1 MINIIS
7 KSPLEWEL
15 KPTMSLS
22 WDNCKI
28 LIYAVASFGLLIG
41 LIGLVLGYP
50 LILPFCGIEVLAF
63 AAAFYFVQLKGKI
76 REIIKFEGDMIIV
89 KQYSRG
95 ETFSIKANKKWV
107 LVRLQRPTTP
117 LEVLKLYISYS
128 GKTIEL
134 GSFLNESE
142 KSQFAGLLKRALL

>member
-1 MINIIS
+1 
-7 KSPLEWEL
+7 
-15 KPTMSLS
+15 MSLS

-76 REIIKFEGDMIIV
+76 REIIKFDGDMIIV

-95 ETFSIKANKKWV
+95 KTLSIKANKRWV
-107 LVRLQRPTTP
+107 LVQLQRPTTP

-142 KSQFAGLLKRALL
+142 KSRFANLLKRALL

>member
-1 MINIIS
+1 MINTIS
-7 KSPLEWEL
+7 KSPLGWEL
-15 KPTMSLS
+15 RPTMSLS
-22 WDNCKI
+22 WDSCKI
-28 LIYAVASFGLLIG
+28 LIYAVATFGLLIG

-89 KQYSRG
+89 EQYSRG
-95 ETFSIKANKKWV
+95 KTSCLKANKRWV
-107 LVRLQRPTTP
+107 LVQLQRPRTP

-142 KSQFAGLLKRALL
+142 KSRFANLLNRALL

>member
-1 MINIIS
+1 
-7 KSPLEWEL
+7 
-15 KPTMSLS
+15 MSLS

-76 REIIKFEGDMIIV
+76 REIIKFDGDMIIV
-89 KQYSRG
+89 KQYSLG
-95 ETFSIKANKKWV
+95 KTLSIKANKRWV

-142 KSQFAGLLKRALL
+142 KSRFANLLKRALL

>member
-1 MINIIS
+1 
-7 KSPLEWEL
+7 
-15 KPTMSLS
+15 MSLS

-41 LIGLVLGYP
+41 LMGLVLGYP

-63 AAAFYFVQLKGKI
+63 ATAFYFVQLKGKI
-76 REIIKFEGDMIIV
+76 REIIKFDGDMIIV
-89 KQYSRG
+89 KQYLRG
-95 ETFSIKANKKWV
+95 KTLSIKANKRWV
-107 LVRLQRPTTP
+107 LVQLQRPTTP

-142 KSQFAGLLKRALL
+142 KSRFANLLKRALL

>member
-1 MINIIS
+1 
-7 KSPLEWEL
+7 
-15 KPTMSLS
+15 MSLS
-22 WDNCKI
+22 WDSCKI
-28 LIYAVASFGLLIG
+28 LIYAVATFGLLIG

-89 KQYSRG
+89 EQHSRG
-95 ETFSIKANKKWV
+95 KTSCLKANKRWV
-107 LVRLQRPTTP
+107 LVQLQRPRTP

-142 KSQFAGLLKRALL
+142 KSRFANLLNRALL

>member
-1 MINIIS
+1 MINTIS

-63 AAAFYFVQLKGKI
+63 TAAFYFVQLKGKI

-95 ETFSIKANKKWV
+95 ETFSIKANKRWV

-142 KSQFAGLLKRALL
+142 KSQFADLLKRALL

>member
-1 MINIIS
+1 
-7 KSPLEWEL
+7 
-15 KPTMSLS
+15 MSLS

-76 REIIKFEGDMIIV
+76 REIIKFDGDMIIV
-89 KQYSRG
+89 KQYSLG
-95 ETFSIKANKKWV
+95 KTLSIKANKRWV
-107 LVRLQRPTTP
+107 LVQLQRPTTP

-142 KSQFAGLLKRALL
+142 KSRFANLLKRALL

>member
-1 MINIIS
+1 MINTIS

-15 KPTMSLS
+15 RPTMSLS

-76 REIIKFEGDMIIV
+76 REIIKFDGDMIIV
-89 KQYSRG
+89 KQYSLG
-95 ETFSIKANKKWV
+95 KTLSIKANKRWV
-107 LVRLQRPTTP
+107 LVQLQRPTTP

-142 KSQFAGLLKRALL
+142 KSRFANLLKRALL

>member
-1 MINIIS
+1 
-7 KSPLEWEL
+7 
-15 KPTMSLS
+15 MSLS

-76 REIIKFEGDMIIV
+76 REIIKFDGDMIIV
-89 KQYSRG
+89 KQYLRG
-95 ETFSIKANKKWV
+95 KTLSIKANKRWV
-107 LVRLQRPTTP
+107 LVQLQRPTTP

-142 KSQFAGLLKRALL
+142 KSRFANLLKRALL

>member
-1 MINIIS
+1 
-7 KSPLEWEL
+7 
-15 KPTMSLS
+15 MSLS

-76 REIIKFEGDMIIV
+76 REIIKFDGDMIIV

-95 ETFSIKANKKWV
+95 KTLSIKANKRWV
-107 LVRLQRPTTP
+107 LVQLQRPTTP

-128 GKTIEL
+128 GKPLSWEV
-134 GSFLNESE
+134 F
-142 KSQFAGLLKRALL
+142 